1 MNSDDG
7 MHKLK
12 PVGNGAKGAAALTR
26 DLSDCETLAAIE
38 AEDSEKA
45 GRIWHPGG
53 IEPVENLK
61 REKAGREKIAD

>member
-53 IEPVENLK
+53 IEP
-61 REKAGREKIAD
+61 GRESEAREGRSGEDR